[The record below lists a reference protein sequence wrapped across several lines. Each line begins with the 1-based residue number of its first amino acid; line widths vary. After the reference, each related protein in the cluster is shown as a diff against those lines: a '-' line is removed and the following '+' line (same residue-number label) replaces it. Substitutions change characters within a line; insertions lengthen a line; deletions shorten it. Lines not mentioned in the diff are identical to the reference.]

1 MRKKTYLKIPL
12 SLLLLCLL
20 LFGSYELMNARS
32 YQLFGNITNSI
43 ETDEKVVALTFD
55 DGPTKN
61 VEQVLHLLEQY
72 NAKATFFLI
81 GQDIEKFP
89 EETKAIIE
97 ADHQV
102 GNHTFSHAR
111 MIFKSPTFIKE
122 EIDKTDELIHEAG
135 YKGEI
140 DFRPPNGKKLV
151 FLPYYLKQ
159 QEKETITWN
168 IEPDTF
174 FTTPE
179 EKIDYVLEA
188 IHPGSIILLHPMYD
202 QSGDELQVI
211 EEILKAL
218 TEEGYRFITVDDLQT
233 LE

>member
-1 MRKKTYLKIPL
+1 MRKKTYLKILL

-151 FLPYYLKQ
+151 FLPYYLKL

-218 TEEGYRFITVDDLQT
+218 TKEGYRFITVDDLQT

>member
-1 MRKKTYLKIPL
+1 
-12 SLLLLCLL
+12 
-20 LFGSYELMNARS
+20 MNARS

-218 TEEGYRFITVDDLQT
+218 TKEGYRFITVDDLQT

>member
-1 MRKKTYLKIPL
+1 MRKKTYLKIIL

-20 LFGSYELMNARS
+20 LFGSYQLMNARS
-32 YQLFGNITNSI
+32 YQIFGNITNSI

-55 DGPTKN
+55 DGPTQN
-61 VEQVLHLLEQY
+61 VDQILPLLQQY
-72 NAKATFFLI
+72 DAKATFFLI

-97 ADHQV
+97 AGHQV

-111 MIFKSPTFIKE
+111 MIFKSPTFIEE
-122 EIDKTDELIHEAG
+122 EIDKTDELIREAG

-151 FLPYYLKQ
+151 FLPYFLKQ

-179 EKIDYVLEA
+179 EKIDYVLEE
-188 IHPGSIILLHPMYD
+188 IQPGSIILLHPMYD

-211 EEILKAL
+211 EEILRAL
-218 TEEGYRFITVDDLQT
+218 TKEGYRFVTVDELQA
-233 LE
+233 

>member
-1 MRKKTYLKIPL
+1 MRKKTYLKILL

-140 DFRPPNGKKLV
+140 DFRPPNGKKIV

-218 TEEGYRFITVDDLQT
+218 TEEGYRFVTVDDLQA

>member
-1 MRKKTYLKIPL
+1 
-12 SLLLLCLL
+12 
-20 LFGSYELMNARS
+20 MNARS

-140 DFRPPNGKKLV
+140 DFRPPNGKKIV

-218 TEEGYRFITVDDLQT
+218 TEEGYRFVTVDDLQA

>member
-1 MRKKTYLKIPL
+1 MRKKTYLKIIL

-32 YQLFGNITNSI
+32 YQLFGNITNSF

-61 VEQVLHLLEQY
+61 VEQVLHLLQQY

-111 MIFKSPTFIKE
+111 MIFKSPTFMKE

-159 QEKETITWN
+159 KEKETITWN

-179 EKIDYVLEA
+179 EKIDYVLEE

-218 TEEGYRFITVDDLQT
+218 TEEGYRFVTVDDLQA

>member
-1 MRKKTYLKIPL
+1 MRKKTYLKIIL

-61 VEQVLHLLEQY
+61 VEQVLHLLQQY

-111 MIFKSPTFIKE
+111 MIFKSPIFIKE
-122 EIDKTDELIHEAG
+122 EIDKTDALIHEAG

-159 QEKETITWN
+159 KEKETITWN

-179 EKIDYVLEA
+179 EKIDYVLEE

-218 TEEGYRFITVDDLQT
+218 TEEGYRFVTVDDLQE

>member
-1 MRKKTYLKIPL
+1 MRKKTYLKILL

-111 MIFKSPTFIKE
+111 MIFKSPTFMKE
-122 EIDKTDELIHEAG
+122 EIDKTDALIHEAG

-179 EKIDYVLEA
+179 EKIDYVLEE

-218 TEEGYRFITVDDLQT
+218 TEEGYRFVTVDDLQE

>member
-1 MRKKTYLKIPL
+1 MRKKTYLKIIL

-61 VEQVLHLLEQY
+61 VEQVLHLLQQY

-111 MIFKSPTFIKE
+111 MIFKSPTFMKE
-122 EIDKTDELIHEAG
+122 EIDKTDALIHEAG

-159 QEKETITWN
+159 KEKETITWN

-179 EKIDYVLEA
+179 EKIDYVLEE
-188 IHPGSIILLHPMYD
+188 IHPGSIILLHPMYN

-218 TEEGYRFITVDDLQT
+218 TEEGYRFVTVDDLQE

>member
-1 MRKKTYLKIPL
+1 M

-218 TEEGYRFITVDDLQT
+218 TKEGYRFITVDDLQT

>member
-1 MRKKTYLKIPL
+1 M

-174 FTTPE
+174 
-179 EKIDYVLEA
+179 
-188 IHPGSIILLHPMYD
+188 SLHQRKKSTMY
-202 QSGDELQVI
+202 
-211 EEILKAL
+211 
-218 TEEGYRFITVDDLQT
+218 
-233 LE
+233 

>member
-1 MRKKTYLKIPL
+1 MRKKTYLKILL

-218 TEEGYRFITVDDLQT
+218 TKEGYRFITVDDLQT